1 MRCSRTPITK
11 SCLYTGVLDVE
22 SLDSEFIMVVS
33 KTLSLERVKMSVK
46 NLLSFFKMVGRLKS
60 VGRSGWI
67 SQVGVE
73 EPESVADHSFR
84 CAIMAMCI
92 GDLTNVDSG
101 KLIRM
106 LLLHDVQEA
115 LTGDH
120 DAYAKE
126 KIGISTVK
134 AQERNEMKKI
144 LSVLPSQLGKR
155 YFSLWD
161 EFENGITDEAILA
174 RDIDKLEMLTQAL
187 DYEEDGY
194 DPRKLEAFWVKTEK
208 TLGTSIIRSV
218 YELLKQ
224 HRERGGH

>member
-1 MRCSRTPITK
+1 
-11 SCLYTGVLDVE
+11 
-22 SLDSEFIMVVS
+22 
-33 KTLSLERVKMSVK
+33 MSVK
-46 NLLSFFKMVGRLKS
+46 NLLSFFKVVGRLKS

-92 GDLTNVDSG
+92 GDLTNVDTG

-126 KIGISTVK
+126 KKGISTVK
-134 AQERNEMKKI
+134 TQERNGIKKI
-144 LSVLPSQLGKR
+144 LSVLPPQLGER

-174 RDIDKLEMLTQAL
+174 RDIDKIEMLAQAL
-187 DYEEDGY
+187 DYEEKEY
-194 DPRKLEAFWVKTEK
+194 DRRKLDAFWVETEK
-208 TLGTSIIRSV
+208 NLRTTTIRSI
-218 YELLKQ
+218 YEQLKE
-224 HRERGGH
+224 HRRTR